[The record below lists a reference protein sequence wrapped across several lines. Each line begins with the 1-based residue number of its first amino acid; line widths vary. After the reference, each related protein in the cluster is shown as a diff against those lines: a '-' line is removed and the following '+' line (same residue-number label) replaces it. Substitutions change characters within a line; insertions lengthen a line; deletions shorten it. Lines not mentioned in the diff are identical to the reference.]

1 MPDFWK
7 HSGFHLAE
15 RDAHGKLVAGEDL
28 LRAWWARPEVAPVAE
43 SCDAERALH
52 AALLADP
59 RRPVSAAELAA
70 MQDPDARENYSVL
83 LDFRERLIGAPTLE
97 AAYRDIFRGGNV
109 SVAPLFIDQLAHIIV
124 RGVLDDAEDPLEART
139 AELFFRRQK
148 VTLRDGTSMLADAE
162 TVDLHAQAQ
171 LGGAYGNI
179 GRLLAEA
186 NTRVKSIDLDVID
199 RDNALSYWARDERH
213 DTVVSLNYGRAALD
227 AFCRVRE
234 KWVRHFYG
242 IGVTVKPLR
251 SIQEKRWA
259 WHIGLDAEATG
270 ILNDLYQGG
279 ELDWARGQRIL
290 ALFQL
295 DFAEPSVVRPE
306 VAGRAVY
313 LACAMDADNLLR
325 IKPQNLLL
333 NLPLAS
339 IS

>member
-1 MPDFWK
+1 MPDFWT

-15 RDAHGKLVAGEDL
+15 RDAHGKLIASDDL

-59 RRPVSAAELAA
+59 RRPVSAHELAA
-70 MQDPDARENYSVL
+70 IQDPDARENYGVL
-83 LDFRERLIGAPTLE
+83 LVFRERLIAAATLE
-97 AAYRDIFRGGNV
+97 AAYLDIFRGGNV

-124 RGVLDDAEDPLEART
+124 RGVLDDTGDPLEART
-139 AELFFRRQK
+139 AELFFRRQT
-148 VTLRDGTSMLADAE
+148 VTLQDGTSMLADAE
-162 TVDLHAQAQ
+162 TVDLHAHAQ
-171 LGGAYGNI
+171 MGGAYGNI

-186 NTRVKSIDLDVID
+186 NTRVKSVDLDVID
-199 RDNALSYWARDERH
+199 RDNAASYWARDERH
-213 DTVVSLNYGRAALD
+213 DTVVSFNYGRAALD
-227 AFCRVRE
+227 AFCRVIE

-242 IGVTVKPLR
+242 IEVAVKPLR
-251 SIQEKRWA
+251 SIQEERWA

-279 ELDWARGQRIL
+279 ELDWTRNQRIL

-295 DFAEPSVVRPE
+295 DFAEPSVVRPD
-306 VAGRAVY
+306 VAGRVVY
-313 LACAMDADNLLR
+313 LACAMDADNVLR
-325 IKPQNLLL
+325 VKPQNLLL

>member
-1 MPDFWK
+1 MPDFWT

-28 LRAWWARPEVAPVAE
+28 LRAWWARPEVAPVEE

-59 RRPVSAAELAA
+59 RRPVSARDLAA
-70 MQDPDARENYSVL
+70 ILDPDARENYAVVL
-83 LDFRERLIGAPTLE
+83 AFRERLMAAPTLE
-97 AAYRDIFRGGNV
+97 AAYLDIFRGGNV

-124 RGVLDDAEDPLEART
+124 RGVLDDTEDPLEART

-148 VTLRDGTSMLADAE
+148 VTLQDGTSMLVDAE
-162 TVDLHAQAQ
+162 TVDLHAHAQ

-186 NTRVKSIDLDVID
+186 NTRVKSVDLDVID
-199 RDNALSYWARDERH
+199 RDNAASYWARDERH
-213 DTVVSLNYGRAALD
+213 DTVVSFNYGRAALD
-227 AFCRVRE
+227 AFCRVIE

-242 IGVTVKPLR
+242 IGVAVEPLR
-251 SIQEKRWA
+251 SIQEMRWA

-270 ILNDLYQGG
+270 ILNDVYQGG
-279 ELDWARGQRIL
+279 ELDRARNQRIL

-313 LACAMDADNLLR
+313 LACAMDADNVLR
-325 IKPQNLLL
+325 VKPQNLLL

-339 IS
+339 TS

>member
-1 MPDFWK
+1 MPDFWT
-7 HSGFHLAE
+7 HSGFHLAG
-15 RDAHGKLVAGEDL
+15 RDAYGKLIAGEDL
-28 LRAWWARPEVAPVAE
+28 LRAWWARPEVAPVEE

-59 RRPVSAAELAA
+59 RRPVSARDLAA
-70 MQDPDARENYSVL
+70 IRDPDARENYAVVL
-83 LDFRERLIGAPTLE
+83 AFRERLMAAPTLE
-97 AAYRDIFRGGNV
+97 AAYLDIFRGGNV

-124 RGVLDDAEDPLEART
+124 RGVLDDTEDPLEART
-139 AELFFRRQK
+139 AELFFRRQR

-162 TVDLHAQAQ
+162 TVDLHARAQ

-186 NTRVKSIDLDVID
+186 NTRVKSVDLEVID
-199 RDNALSYWARDERH
+199 RDNAPSYWARDERH
-213 DTVVSLNYGRAALD
+213 DTVVSFNYGRAALD
-227 AFCRVRE
+227 AFCRVIE

-242 IGVTVKPLR
+242 IGLAVKPLR
-251 SIQEKRWA
+251 SIQEMHWA

-270 ILNDLYQGG
+270 ILNDVYQGG
-279 ELDWARGQRIL
+279 ELDRARNQRIL

-295 DFAEPSVVRPE
+295 DFAESSVVRPD
-306 VAGRAVY
+306 VAGRPVY
-313 LACAMDADNLLR
+313 LACAIDADNVLR

>member
-1 MPDFWK
+1 M
-7 HSGFHLAE
+7 G
-15 RDAHGKLVAGEDL
+15 
-28 LRAWWARPEVAPVAE
+28 RPEVAPVAE

-213 DTVVSLNYGRAALD
+213 DTVVSFNYGRAALD
-227 AFCRVRE
+227 AFCRVLE